1 MYTAQ
6 IKNSGGESLR
16 LTQNEEQFQVVNIA
30 GLNPVPAHVNLT
42 DVAGLD
48 GGVFNSSKLNTRDIV
63 ITLKI
68 NGDAEENRQLLYL
81 FFRTKEPCTF
91 YFKNQNRDVSIEGY
105 VETVEVG
112 LFSNA
117 QMMQVSIICPDPYFR
132 ALQEIAVDIS
142 NLESRF
148 FFPFAIDEDDPVP
161 FSTYTDNRETTI
173 LNRSEAETGMII
185 RVEALADFSSLE
197 IRDTGTGEYI
207 LLSGSFETGDLITI
221 NTNPGKKGIRLTRDG
236 VESNAFRT
244 LQRGSTF
251 LQLAVG
257 VNTYSY
263 LVDGGENDEAVSIV
277 VQYTNAFRGV

>member
-16 LTQNEEQFQVVNIA
+16 LTQNEEQFQVVSIA

-68 NGDAEENRQLLYL
+68 NGDAEENRQRLYL

-91 YFKNQNRDVSIEGY
+91 YFKNKNRDVSIEGY

-117 QMMQVSIICPDPYFR
+117 QTMQISIICPDPYFR

-148 FFPFAIDEDDPVP
+148 VFPFAIDEDTPIP
-161 FSTYTDNRETTI
+161 FSTYTDNRETAI
-173 LNRSEAETGMII
+173 LNKSEAETGMII
-185 RVEALADFSSLE
+185 KVEALADFSSLE

-263 LVDGGENDEAVSIV
+263 LVDGGENDEAVSII
-277 VQYTNAFRGV
+277 VQYTNAYRGV